1 MYITLAHID
10 YHSFTT
16 CPEPHHI
23 RRRQHGTRV
32 ARPQLPV
39 AVEAPAVDAA
49 ARQQGTRVA
58 QSRGDGDGSLG
69 RRQQV
74 SQCAYVCVCVR
85 ARV

>member
-49 ARQQGTRVA
+49 TRQQGARVVA
-58 QSRGDGDGSLG
+58 VCIDGDSSWG
-69 RRQQV
+69 RRRV
-74 SQCAYVCVCVR
+74 SYKICIYSSIDI
-85 ARV
+85 